1 MKNVAKMMGYQWK
14 GTKIEAVEGLI
25 AHSATL
31 LDEVN
36 RFREILNDPNTN
48 LNSVLQKLGKLI
60 FGISILREE
69 QVIVMKQVIKHI
81 DTVLIPSLFD

>member
-1 MKNVAKMMGYQWK
+1 MMGYQWK

-25 AHSATL
+25 AHSAIL
-31 LDEVN
+31 FDEVN

-48 LNSVLQKLGKLI
+48 LNSVLEELGKRI

-69 QVIVMKQVIKHI
+69 QVIVMKQV
-81 DTVLIPSLFD
+81 LIPSLFD